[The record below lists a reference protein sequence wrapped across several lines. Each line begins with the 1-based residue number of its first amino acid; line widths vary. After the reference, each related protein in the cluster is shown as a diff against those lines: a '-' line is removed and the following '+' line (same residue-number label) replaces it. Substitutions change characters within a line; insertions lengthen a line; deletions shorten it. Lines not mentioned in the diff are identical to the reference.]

1 MKRCHDKYNFG
12 LVTKN
17 REKIEVYIHVFTYIY
32 FSTLYYNEDIN
43 FLRKPF
49 IKRESCRKGKRI
61 YSPFLWYMCVNN
73 LSSPYSVWWQNILG
87 HVMRFCPTVIKISF
101 PFMKVMWKLLSH
113 IWLFATPWTIQSMEF
128 SRPEYWSGSLLQGIF
143 PTLGLNPGLLHCRQ
157 ILNQLSHKGSCL
169 NMGSEFFSL
178 HELGKRD
185 CCALLL
191 YKNILEYITALI

>member
-49 IKRESCRKGKRI
+49 IKRESCRKGTRI
-61 YSPFLWYMCVNN
+61 YSPFLWYICVNN

-101 PFMKVMWKLLSH
+101 PFKKWCESCSVISDSLQPHGVYS
-113 IWLFATPWTIQSMEF
+113 PWNSPGQNTGVGPF
-128 SRPEYWSGSLLQGIF
+128 SRGSSQ
-143 PTLGLNPGLLHCRQ
+143 PWDWTQ
-157 ILNQLSHKGSCL
+157 VSCVAGRFL
-169 NMGSEFFSL
+169 TSWATRE
-178 HELGKRD
+178 
-185 CCALLL
+185 AV
-191 YKNILEYITALI
+191 